1 MKAIPT
7 ACHGGMQCC
16 EMLRILH
23 FIDNQLIDG
32 GEVIALHTDHTSLP
46 QNFLVMI
53 SVRGWVNSRATECL
67 EGFRQSEK
75 NSMASSGIEP
85 MTFQF

>member
-53 SVRGWVNSRATECL
+53 SVRG
-67 EGFRQSEK
+67 
-75 NSMASSGIEP
+75 
-85 MTFQF
+85 